1 MFVGCSEIRIHVIVK
16 HVRHAGI
23 TWAFYLGGTTEK
35 ILGCGLL
42 GVISTQADTVCRTVK
57 GHFRKF
63 FFILVLS
70 NLPLTEI

>member
-23 TWAFYLGGTTEK
+23 TWAFYLGGATEK

-42 GVISTQADTVCRTVK
+42 GVISTQADTVELSK
-57 GHFRKF
+57 DIFGNF
-63 FFILVLS
+63 FS
-70 NLPLTEI
+70 S